1 MNQSRAER
9 IAQLMQRELG
19 EMLFTEVK
27 DPRIGFVSITRVDL
41 TRDLSQARAYV
52 SVMGDLQQK
61 EASLTGLRSAAPF
74 LRGEVARRLKL
85 RQAPELVFREDTGIE
100 DSMHIQDLIRS
111 LPKDG
116 EKNGDHHDERES

>member
-9 IAQLMQRELG
+9 IAQLMQKELG
-19 EMLFTEVK
+19 EMLLNEVK
-27 DPRIGFVSITRVDL
+27 DPRIGFVSITRVEL

-52 SVMGDLQQK
+52 SVLGNREAK
-61 EASLTGLRSAAPF
+61 EESLKGLTSAATF

-100 DSMHIQDLIRS
+100 DSMRIQDLIRS
-111 LPKDG
+111 LPRDG
-116 EKNGDHHDERES
+116 GGPHES